1 MAFTQLPTGGGVP
14 NVDLITQ
21 TLAKLQPDSA
31 LQNYARMH
39 KNDPYILSLATAE
52 SNRRKALR
60 LAAQGQNAGPQPTV
74 ADQSIAGMAPAPVM
88 TGSGGTLQTGYGGP
102 VTTGM
107 ASGGLPEDQGI
118 AQIPTPNMQ
127 GMADG
132 GIAGYEDDEEG
143 MATGGMG
150 GMFNFAQQSEP
161 VVRMAEGGAIGFSKG
176 GGGLT
181 EMRKLVLK
189 ELGETPTKYLQD
201 PDVKRTVDK
210 LVQERLGATATA
222 APTAAT
228 SSSAAPSKA
237 FEAGEKVRLK
247 YGPTLTKI
255 GDTLSNI
262 GTTKTSKLPVGGA
275 VKTAGVL
282 GALPAGY
289 EAYQQGDFYNDP
301 NVSSFGKAKQA
312 FGTAAKAGIPM
323 LTTGLGS
330 FLGPLGTAGGML
342 GGGALTAYLDS
353 EGMLTSKEYEDWL
366 KANPQ
371 ATPEQTKKAAAK
383 FIPTYSP
390 NDQDNSEAKRLGLKV
405 NPNTMSKPVEAKE
418 PADTGAG
425 GAGGQGGVGG
435 GGGPGTSAQGIKDM
449 YSLFAGKP
457 DERQAKLDSIR
468 SQMGS
473 LAGSETLQAQ
483 NYYKQLQ
490 DDIAARGEYGK
501 DREAKLKG
509 REGRI
514 AKEEGQSGGL
524 ALLEA
529 GLAMMSGTSPNAFAN
544 IGQGAMVGTAAY
556 RKSMEKITDAR
567 DKLDDAYGRLEDVRF
582 NQKSMDSKELREAKL
597 GIDKAANAGLRSLTD
612 FAMKEFDIGR
622 DEAKTMFG
630 GAVNLEQSRIAA
642 APGIARNKMLEKRFQ
657 GDEKK
662 MAEYG
667 KVQKQVMASLDKDV
681 DYQTATTQAAKDQI
695 MQARMRS
702 AMLNNPFLSSYA
714 MGIGFETAPTG
725 KARNEDDDI

>member
-1 MAFTQLPTGGGVP
+1 MI
-14 NVDLITQ
+14 NVNQITS
-21 TLAKLQPDSA
+21 TLRSMPDRA
-31 LQNYARMH
+31 LQQYAMMH
-39 KNDPYILSLATAE
+39 KGDPYILSLAISE
-52 SNRRKALR
+52 SNQRKQLR
-60 LAAQGQNAGPQPTV
+60 MAGQGQAGAMPQPKV
-74 ADQSIAGMAPAPVM
+74 ADAAIAGMAQQQP
-88 TGSGGTLQTGYGGP
+88 
-102 VTTGM
+102 
-107 ASGGLPEDQGI
+107 PENQGI

-161 VVRMAEGGAIGFSKG
+161 VVRMSGGGAIGFASG
-176 GGGLT
+176 GGGRT
-181 EMRKLVLK
+181 EVLRAVLK
-189 ELGETPTKYLQD
+189 ELKETPQEYLSNEKTRK
-201 PDVKRTVDK
+201 VVDQ
-210 LVQERLGATATA
+210 LVQERLDKTATA
-222 APTAAT
+222 AKPAAAP
-228 SSSAAPSKA
+228 SAAPSKA
-237 FEAGEKVRLK
+237 FEAGQK
-247 YGPTLTKI
+247 YGPTLRKI

-262 GTTKTSKLPVGGA
+262 GTTKDSKLPIGGA

-289 EAYQQGDFYNDP
+289 EAYQQRAFYDDP

-312 FGTAAKAGIPM
+312 FGTADKAGIPM
-323 LTTGLGS
+323 ITTGLGS
-330 FLGPLGTAGGML
+330 FLGPFGTAGGML

-366 KANPQ
+366 KANPH

-405 NPNTMSKPVEAKE
+405 NPNTMSKPIEAKE

-425 GAGGQGGVGG
+425 GAGGQGGGAGG
-435 GGGPGTSAQGIKDM
+435 GGTNAQSIKDM
-449 YSLFAGKP
+449 YALFAGP
-457 DERQAKLDSIR
+457 QNVRDTQLNEIERQYKE
-468 SQMGS
+468 
-473 LAGSETLQAQ
+473 LAESRTSAAQ
-483 NYYKQLQ
+483 RDYNQLQ
-490 DDIAARGEYGK
+490 TDLAARGEYGTA
-501 DREAKLKG
+501 REAKLKT
-509 REGRI
+509 REERI
-514 AKEEGQSGGL
+514 GKEEGQSSGL

-529 GLAMMSGTSPNAFAN
+529 GLAMMSGTSANAFAN

-582 NQKSMDSKELREAKL
+582 NQKSMDSKELRAAKK
-597 GIDKAANAGLRSLTD
+597 GVDDATNAGLDSLIGY
-612 FAMKEFDIGR
+612 ASKRFDINR

-630 GAVNLEQSRIAA
+630 AGVSLEQSRIAA

-657 GDEKK
+657 GDDKK

-714 MGIGFETAPTG
+714 MGIGFESAPTG

>member
-1 MAFTQLPTGGGVP
+1 MI
-14 NVDLITQ
+14 NVNQITS
-21 TLAKLQPDSA
+21 TLRSMPDRA
-31 LQNYARMH
+31 LQQYAMMH
-39 KNDPYILSLATAE
+39 KGDPYILSLAISE
-52 SNRRKALR
+52 SNQRKQLR
-60 LAAQGQNAGPQPTV
+60 MAGQGQAGAMPQPKV
-74 ADQSIAGMAPAPVM
+74 ADAAIAGMAQQQP
-88 TGSGGTLQTGYGGP
+88 
-102 VTTGM
+102 
-107 ASGGLPEDQGI
+107 PENQGI

-210 LVQERLGATATA
+210 LVQERLGAAATA
-222 APTAAT
+222 APAAAKPTAT
-228 SSSAAPSKA
+228 PSAAPTKS
-237 FEAGEKVRLK
+237 FEAGQK

-330 FLGPLGTAGGML
+330 FLGPFGTAGGML

-383 FIPTYSP
+383 FVPTYSP
-390 NDQDNSEAKRLGLKV
+390 DQQANAEAQRLGLKV

-418 PADTGAG
+418 PADTGTGTG
-425 GAGGQGGVGG
+425 GAGGQGGVG

-449 YSLFAGKP
+449 YALFAGKP
-457 DERQAKLDSIR
+457 DERQAKRDDIR
-468 SQMGS
+468 GQLGA

-529 GLAMMSGTSPNAFAN
+529 GLAMMAGTSPNAFAN
-544 IGQGAMVGTAAY
+544 IGQGAMAGTAAY

-582 NQKSMDSKELREAKL
+582 NQKNMDTKELREAKL
-597 GIDKAANAGLRSLTD
+597 GIDKAANAGLKSLIQ
-612 FAMKEFDIGR
+612 FAGQELDMDSKE
-622 DEAKTMFG
+622 ATTMFG
-630 GAVNLEQSRIAA
+630 GAINLEQSRIAA

-714 MGIGFETAPTG
+714 MGIGFESAPTG
-725 KARNEDDDI
+725 KGARNEDDDI

>member
-1 MAFTQLPTGGGVP
+1 MAFTQTPIGGGVP

-60 LAAQGQNAGPQPTV
+60 LAAQGQNAGLQQTV
-74 ADQSIAGMAPAPVM
+74 ADQNIASMAPAPVM

-102 VTTGM
+102 VMTGM

-118 AQIPTPNMQ
+118 AQLPTPNMQ
-127 GMADG
+127 RMADG

-150 GMFNFAQQSEP
+150 GIFNFAQQSEP
-161 VVRMAEGGAIGFSKG
+161 VLRMAGG

-210 LVQERLGATATA
+210 LVQERLGATATTATAAKPAAAPAA
-222 APTAAT
+222 APT
-228 SSSAAPSKA
+228 KA
-237 FEAGEKVRLK
+237 FEAGEKFRLN
-247 YGPTLTKI
+247 YGPTIKKV

-262 GTTKTSKLPVGGA
+262 GTTKDSKLPLGGA
-275 VKTAGVL
+275 VKTAGVF
-282 GALPAGY
+282 GAIPAGY
-289 EAYQQGDFYNDP
+289 EAYQQSDFYNDP
-301 NVSSFGKAKQA
+301 NVSNVGKAKQML
-312 FGTAAKAGIPM
+312 GTASKVGIPM

-330 FLGPLGTAGGML
+330 FFGPLGTTGGMI
-342 GGGALTAYLDS
+342 GGGALTAYLDQT
-353 EGMLTSKEYEDWL
+353 GRLTSQEYDDWL

-390 NDQDNSEAKRLGLKV
+390 NDQDNSEAQRLGLKV
-405 NPNTMSKPVEAKE
+405 NPNTMSKLPEAKE
-418 PADTGAG
+418 PAPTGGAGVGGQG
-425 GAGGQGGVGG
+425 GAGGGAGS
-435 GGGPGTSAQGIKDM
+435 SAQSIKDM
-449 YSLFAGKP
+449 YALFAGDQNKR
-457 DERQAKLDSIR
+457 DTQLNEIERQYKE
-468 SQMGS
+468 
-473 LAGSETLQAQ
+473 LAESRTSAAQ
-483 NYYKQLQ
+483 RDYNQLQ
-490 DDIAARGEYGK
+490 TDIAARGEYGK
-501 DREAKLKG
+501 DREAKLKSK
-509 REGRI
+509 EERI
-514 AKEEGQSGGL
+514 GKEEGQSSGL

-529 GLAMMSGTSPNAFAN
+529 GLAMMSGTSQHAFAN

-582 NQKSMDSKELREAKL
+582 NQKSMDSKELRAAKK
-597 GIDKAANAGLRSLTD
+597 GVDDATNAGLDSLIGY
-612 FAMKEFDIGR
+612 ASKRFDITT
-622 DEAKTMFG
+622 DQAKTMFG

-642 APGIARNKMLEKRFQ
+642 APGIARNKMLEKQFE
-657 GDEKK
+657 GDNKK
-662 MAEYG
+662 MVEYG
-667 KVQKQVMASLDKDV
+667 KIQKQVLSDLEKDIEYKTASTPEAKNKIMETRLR
-681 DYQTATTQAAKDQI
+681 AA
-695 MQARMRS
+695 MM
-702 AMLNNPFLSSYA
+702 NNPFLSAYA
-714 MGIGFETAPTG
+714 MGIGFESAP
-725 KARNEDDDI
+725 KSKIRNEDEPV

>member
-1 MAFTQLPTGGGVP
+1 MFDVNQITTTLRGLP
-14 NVDLITQ
+14 DRM
-21 TLAKLQPDSA
+21 LQ
-31 LQNYARMH
+31 QYAMMN
-39 KNDPYILSLATAE
+39 KGNPYVLSLAVAE
-52 SNRRKALR
+52 SNQRKQLR
-60 LAAQGQNAGPQPTV
+60 TAAQARMAMPRPKV
-74 ADQSIAGMAPAPVM
+74 ADAAIAGMSETPAVDAM
-88 TGSGGTLQTGYGGP
+88 GN
-102 VTTGM
+102 VTGM
-107 ASGGLPEDQGI
+107 AAGGLPEDYGI
-118 AQIPTPNMQ
+118 GRLPARNIER
-127 GMADG
+127 MADG
-132 GIAGYEDDEEG
+132 GIAGYGDGDDVPRKNG
-143 MATGGMG
+143 MAQGGMYD
-150 GMFNFAQQSEP
+150 FAQRSEP
-161 VVRMAEGGAIGFSKG
+161 VVRMAEGGAVKFSKG

-210 LVQERLGATATA
+210 LVQERLGATATTATAAKPAAAPSA
-222 APTAAT
+222 APTK
-228 SSSAAPSKA
+228 S
-237 FEAGEKVRLK
+237 FQAGQK

-262 GTTKTSKLPVGGA
+262 GTTKTSKLPLGGA
-275 VKTAGVL
+275 AKTAGVL

-301 NVSSFGKAKQA
+301 NVSNLGKVKQA
-312 FGTAAKAGIPM
+312 VGTAAKAGIPM
-323 LTTGLGS
+323 LTTGAGS
-330 FLGPLGTAGGML
+330 FFGPLGTTAGLL

-353 EGMLTSKEYEDWL
+353 AGMLTSKEYEDWL

-390 NDQDNSEAKRLGLKV
+390 DQQSNAEAQRLGLKV

-418 PADTGAG
+418 PADTG

-435 GGGPGTSAQGIKDM
+435 GGGSGTSAQSIKDM
-449 YSLFAGKP
+449 YALFAGKP
-457 DERQAKLDSIR
+457 EDRQAKLDSIR

-473 LAGSETLQAQ
+473 LAGAETLQAQ

-501 DREAKLKG
+501 DRETKLKG
-509 REGRI
+509 KEARI

-544 IGQGAMVGTAAY
+544 IGQGAMAGTAAY

-597 GIDKAANAGLRSLTD
+597 GIDRAANAGLRSLTD

-714 MGIGFETAPTG
+714 MGIGFESAPTG
-725 KARNEDDDI
+725 KGARNEDDDI